1 MSVRFA
7 CREDI
12 PAILEIYGPYV
23 ANTAFSFEYTIPTL
37 EDFITRFEKIT
48 AWFPWLVW
56 EENGKILGYAYGSAP
71 FERAAY
77 QWCAESSIYLAPD
90 VRGRGIGRKLN
101 TALEELLAKQGY
113 HKVYAIVTTA
123 NEGSVVFHEKLG
135 YRRCA
140 CFPNC
145 GFKMGQW
152 YGTIWLEKLISGDK
166 TPQKSPM
173 SIWDVVKNDG
183 N

>member
-7 CREDI
+7 RREDI

-123 NEGSVVFHEKLG
+123 NEGSVAFHEKLG
-135 YRRCA
+135 YTYHSV
-140 CFPNC
+140 FENC
-145 GFKMGQW
+145 GYKMGRW
-152 YGTIWLEKLISGDK
+152 LGVIWL
-166 TPQKSPM
+166 QKWLNPLDQPTAFPKK
-173 SIWDVVKNDG
+173 WTEVV
-183 N
+183 